1 VTKCHRR
8 RLVWVACFG
17 LLSAVTAASWAAE
30 AKPQLMP
37 FLEQKTA
44 LFSSPWVTT
53 GGLGGGLGV
62 QALWRR
68 RYSAELQADL
78 LWALGNVLLLQS
90 SVGFQRD
97 GYYQPGVRLTYS
109 VLIGDRLEALYD
121 DGRRPARPSWA
132 IGPRLVPLRF
142 GSDRAFASAL
152 EMGLGTDFARGLLFE
167 VALLKAGG
175 TW

>member
-1 VTKCHRR
+1 MTNPKRR
-8 RLVWVACFG
+8 WVALFTCFG
-17 LLSAVTAASWAAE
+17 LLGTVTQQASAAE
-30 AKPQLMP
+30 AELQLVP
-37 FLEQKTA
+37 FIEQKTA
-44 LFSSPWVTT
+44 LFSSRWVTT

-62 QALWRR
+62 QGLWDR

-90 SVGFQRD
+90 SVGLQRD
-97 GYYQPGVRLTYS
+97 GYYQPGARIVCS

-152 EMGLGTDFARGLLFE
+152 EVGLGTDFGSGLLLE

-175 TW
+175 RW